1 MAAVIATGRA
11 AQAAVFAAGE
21 GKNQEEGAL
30 PNLLGQLS
38 QLEAGVDWSI
48 EILLDVSSALE
59 QAVLLLPSLTGW

>member
-21 GKNQEEGAL
+21 GKSQEEGAL
-30 PNLLGQLS
+30 PSLLGQLS

-48 EILLDVSSALE
+48 EILLDVFSALE
-59 QAVLLLPSLTGW
+59 QAVLLLPSLTGR